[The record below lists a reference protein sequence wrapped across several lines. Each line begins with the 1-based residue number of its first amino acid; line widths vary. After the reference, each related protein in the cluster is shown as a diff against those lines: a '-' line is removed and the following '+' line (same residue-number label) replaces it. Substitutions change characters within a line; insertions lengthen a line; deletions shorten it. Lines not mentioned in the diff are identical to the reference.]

1 MSSSCPTL
9 CVAVDGAELSVPGVQ
24 SGGDA
29 AESEGR
35 HQLVLLPASAPTA
48 DAQDRQGTLASPAH
62 SLNTPPAARTD
73 LALGA
78 QKYWDLR
85 DEVVAAEQILLRT
98 LDFDLTFIH
107 PHKFLLNYINSL
119 NGIHRLFLLVL
130 LHSLLKAH

>member
-1 MSSSCPTL
+1 MAQSCLYLACKAEETL
-9 CVAVDGAELSVPGVQ
+9 RKARDVINSCYFLLQPQQPMLKIGKVPW
-24 SGGDA
+24 
-29 AESEGR
+29 
-35 HQLVLLPASAPTA
+35 LPLHTPTA
-48 DAQDRQGTLASPAH
+48 RRPL
-62 SLNTPPAARTD
+62 PAARTD

-119 NGIHRLFLLVL
+119 NGTHRLLLVL
-130 LHSLLKAH
+130 LHTLLKTH

>member
-1 MSSSCPTL
+1 
-9 CVAVDGAELSVPGVQ
+9 VQ

-62 SLNTPPAARTD
+62 SDNTPPAARAD
-73 LALGA
+73 LVRA

-119 NGIHRLFLLVL
+119 NGTHRLLLL
-130 LHSLLKAH
+130 LRNLLKAHY